1 MEDTKEN
8 LQDILKNIDDD
19 NYNNTNISDL
29 YNSTYDFEY

>member
-19 NYNNTNISDL
+19 NYNNTNIIDL
-29 YNSTYDFEY
+29 YNSTYNFEY

>member
-19 NYNNTNISDL
+19 NYNNTNINDL
-29 YNSTYDFEY
+29 YNST